1 MKPMEQNIQEKS
13 VIPQKRDT
21 RLEIRLTEGE
31 YDRLKTVSEDYGS
44 VSDYVRQC
52 CLEMGDR
59 VGDSVIATNPQRSK
73 VLKETLVELRLMNM
87 QIQKVGVNLNQT
99 SKHIHFLERHSLGDA
114 NVIGRLNQNYIQVQ
128 STLWEADKSLR
139 ELIHKLTKR

>member
-1 MKPMEQNIQEKS
+1 MEQNIQEKS
-13 VIPQKRDT
+13 IIPQKRDT
-21 RLEIRLTEGE
+21 RLEIRLTESE
-31 YDRLKTVSEDYGS
+31 YERLKTVSEDYGS

-59 VGDSVIATNPQRSK
+59 VGDSVAASNPQRSK
-73 VLKETLVELRLMNM
+73 VLKETLVELRSMNM

-128 STLWEADKSLR
+128 STLLEVDKSLR

>member
-1 MKPMEQNIQEKS
+1 MEQNIQEKS
-13 VIPQKRDT
+13 IIPQKRDT
-21 RLEIRLTEGE
+21 RLEIRLTEAE
-31 YDRLKTVSEDYGS
+31 YERLKTVSEDYGS

-52 CLEMGDR
+52 CLEIGDR
-59 VGDSVIATNPQRSK
+59 VGDSVAASNPQRSK
-73 VLKETLVELRLMNM
+73 VLKETLVELRSMNM

-99 SKHIHFLERHSLGDA
+99 SKHIHFLERHGLGDA

-128 STLWEADKSLR
+128 STLLEADKSLR

>member
-1 MKPMEQNIQEKS
+1 MENNVQEK
-13 VIPQKRDT
+13 VQNPHKRDT
-21 RLEIRLTEGE
+21 RLEIRLTELE
-31 YDRLKTVSEDYGS
+31 YERLKTVSEDYGS

-52 CLEMGDR
+52 CLKMRDR
-59 VGDSVIATNPQRSK
+59 IGDSVAASNPQRSK
-73 VLKETLVELRLMNM
+73 VLKETLVELRSMNM

-99 SKHIHFLERHSLGDA
+99 SKHIHFIERHSLGDS

-128 STLWEADKSLR
+128 STLLEADKSLR

>member
-1 MKPMEQNIQEKS
+1 MEQNIQEKS

-21 RLEIRLTEGE
+21 RLEIRLTEAE
-31 YDRLKTVSEDYGS
+31 YERLKTVSEDYGS

-59 VGDSVIATNPQRSK
+59 VGDSNPQRSK
-73 VLKETLVELRLMNM
+73 VLKETLVELRSMNM

-128 STLWEADKSLR
+128 STLLEADKSLR

>member
-1 MKPMEQNIQEKS
+1 MEQNIPEKS

-21 RLEIRLTEGE
+21 RLEIRLTEAE
-31 YDRLKTVSEDYGS
+31 YERLKTVSEDYGS

-59 VGDSVIATNPQRSK
+59 VGDSVVATNPQRSK
-73 VLKETLVELRLMNM
+73 VLKETLVELRTMNM

-99 SKHIHFLERHSLGDA
+99 SKHIHFLERHGLGDA
-114 NVIGRLNQNYIQVQ
+114 NIIGRLNQNYIQVQ
-128 STLWEADKSLR
+128 STLLEADKSLR

>member
-1 MKPMEQNIQEKS
+1 MEQNIQEKS

-21 RLEIRLTEGE
+21 RLEIRLTESE

-59 VGDSVIATNPQRSK
+59 VGDSVAASNPQRSK
-73 VLKETLVELRLMNM
+73 VLKETLVELRSMNM

-114 NVIGRLNQNYIQVQ
+114 TVIGRLNQNYIQVQ
-128 STLWEADKSLR
+128 STLLEADKSLR
-139 ELIHKLTKR
+139 DLIHKLTKR

>member
-1 MKPMEQNIQEKS
+1 MEQNIQEKS

-21 RLEIRLTEGE
+21 RLEIRLTEAE
-31 YDRLKTVSEDYGS
+31 YERLKTVSEDYGS

-59 VGDSVIATNPQRSK
+59 VGDSVIAPNPQRSK
-73 VLKETLVELRLMNM
+73 VLKETLVELRSMNM

-128 STLWEADKSLR
+128 STLLEADKSLR

>member
-1 MKPMEQNIQEKS
+1 MEQNIQEKS
-13 VIPQKRDT
+13 IIPQKRDM
-21 RLEIRLTEGE
+21 RLEIRLTEAE
-31 YDRLKTVSEDYGS
+31 YERLKTVSEDYGS

-59 VGDSVIATNPQRSK
+59 VGDSVAASNPQRSK
-73 VLKETLVELRLMNM
+73 VLKEALVELRSMNM

-99 SKHIHFLERHSLGDA
+99 SKHIHFLERHGLGDA

-128 STLWEADKSLR
+128 STLLEADKSLR